1 VCETLIYKEAHMPSS
16 RSAHRPVHFY
26 VEGGCYF
33 ITAAI
38 LEHQPLMLAPE
49 RREWFVTYLS
59 EGVNE
64 LHGELVAWVVLPNH
78 YYTVVRVK
86 DERTASLLA
95 QRVHARSALRFNRE
109 DDTPGRQVWFS
120 YWDRCL
126 WTEGDF
132 WSRINYIHRNPVR
145 HGYVAAPEDWE
156 HSSWRQFARVDRDS
170 EAGLGLLRFPAPRQ
184 LPHDP

>member
-1 VCETLIYKEAHMPSS
+1 MSSS

-26 VEGGCYF
+26 VAGGCYF

-38 LEHQPLMLAPE
+38 LQHLPLMLAAE
-49 RREWFVTYLS
+49 RRAWFVGSLL
-59 EGVNE
+59 EGVSE
-64 LHGELVAWVVLPNH
+64 LHEELVAWVVLPNH
-78 YYTVVRVK
+78 YHAVVRVK
-86 DERTASLLA
+86 NQQSAAILM
-95 QRVHARSALRFNRE
+95 QRVHARSAKRFNQE
-109 DDTPGRQVWFS
+109 DHTPGRQVWYS

-156 HSSWRQFARVDRDS
+156 HSSWREFADLD
-170 EAGLGLLRFPAPRQ
+170 AGSDAGANLQRFPAPRQ